1 MSHSAHNGWRIL
13 MKHAVSLNPLDA
25 QSDISI
31 YVCCFLGRQRLIPL
45 YFIETYVCIRDT
57 HAMADFCSDLGIL
70 TNSHGNTCI
79 RELSEQCAAV
89 YQVREREFDEERGGV
104 TERNNCAREDARS
117 ARFAIYANNMAICF
131 IGSRELK
138 RCSGTDT
145 KTE

>member
-25 QSDISI
+25 LSDISI

-89 YQVREREFDEERGGV
+89 YQVRESENLTKNVEASLSGITAQGKTRE
-104 TERNNCAREDARS
+104 ARD
-117 ARFAIYANNMAICF
+117 
-131 IGSRELK
+131 SRYTRTTWRYTSLALVN
-138 RCSGTDT
+138 
-145 KTE
+145 